1 MYMVY
6 LWCHLLGFVQALV
19 RQASWINSLSLRP
32 LVVSKT
38 YNSHDKVLR
47 VRLVSADN
55 CSWYSSV
62 VLFLQVE
69 QETSQELELIVH
81 TCSSDWGPW
90 AKKVRKGN
98 NDTIGGA
105 TICWNSDCFWEEK
118 GVQLQL
124 DGWEGPDFSSKS
136 CSQLFSWQPL
146 VLNLCIIP
154 STKGGIP
161 KPIPAHLFQTAE
173 IREASSYNRPLRHH
187 RISTSEGVASQIF
200 ELLFY
205 SVYIYNRE
213 Y

>member
-6 LWCHLLGFVQALV
+6 LWCRLLGFVQAFV
-19 RQASWINSLSLRP
+19 RQASWINSLSLCP

-81 TCSSDWGPW
+81 TCSSDGGPW

-98 NDTIGGA
+98 NDTIGGT

-124 DGWEGPDFSSKS
+124 DGWGQIFHQSPAPNCFPKTTLGAKS
-136 CSQLFSWQPL
+136 LHHP
-146 VLNLCIIP
+146 IIP
-154 STKGGIP
+154 RKGLIYQGWNTQTNSSPSVSNGRDSWGFKLQST
-161 KPIPAHLFQTAE
+161 T
-173 IREASSYNRPLRHH
+173 SSP
-187 RISTSEGVASQIF
+187 
-200 ELLFY
+200 
-205 SVYIYNRE
+205 
-213 Y
+213 

>member
-1 MYMVY
+1 M
-6 LWCHLLGFVQALV
+6 
-19 RQASWINSLSLRP
+19 
-32 LVVSKT
+32 SKT

-81 TCSSDWGPW
+81 TCSSDGGPW

-124 DGWEGPDFSSKS
+124 DGWEGARFFIKVLLPTVFLKQRVGAKS
-136 CSQLFSWQPL
+136 LHHP
-146 VLNLCIIP
+146 IIP
-154 STKGGIP
+154 RKGLIYQGWNT
-161 KPIPAHLFQTAE
+161 QTN
-173 IREASSYNRPLRHH
+173 SSP
-187 RISTSEGVASQIF
+187 
-200 ELLFY
+200 
-205 SVYIYNRE
+205 SVSNGRDS
-213 Y
+213 